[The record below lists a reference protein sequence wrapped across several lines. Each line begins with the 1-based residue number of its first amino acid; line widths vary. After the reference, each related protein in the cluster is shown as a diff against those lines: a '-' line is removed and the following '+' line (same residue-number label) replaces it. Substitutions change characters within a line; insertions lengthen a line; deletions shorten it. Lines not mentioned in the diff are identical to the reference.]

1 MRSAHHALLL
11 TLGLLAA
18 CQADDAPEASG
29 APADEAVAA
38 ATTAAEPVTIVSTDF
53 AFEAPASI
61 EGGRR
66 EIRLVNRGA
75 ELHHIQ
81 FVRIDEGHDLED
93 LMAAYAAGDFHPS
106 FAHDV
111 GGPNPAAPGAEIS
124 ATVDLKPGRYA
135 LLCVIPSPD
144 MTLHVEK
151 GMVAEMEVTEPA
163 TPVAATGPATAPEPD
178 LVLTM
183 RDYSF
188 DFSGPITAGTHTI
201 RVETEAEQSHEIVI
215 FALPEGG
222 TAQAIVAWIE
232 AGQQGP
238 PPFRPVGGVAA
249 LSAGETNEVT
259 IDFAPGRY
267 AFICFIPDAGDGAP
281 HFVHGMMQEY
291 TVT

>member
-1 MRSAHHALLL
+1 MRLAPPAVLFA
-11 TLGLLAA
+11 LGLLAG
-18 CQADDAPEASG
+18 CQPSDAPPATNDAGADDTTTP
-29 APADEAVAA
+29 VAA
-38 ATTAAEPVTIVSTDF
+38 AAATVEPVTIVSSDF

-81 FVRIDEGHDLED
+81 FVRLDEGHDLDD
-93 LMAAYAAGDFHPS
+93 LMAAYAAGDFHPD

-111 GGPNPAAPGAEIS
+111 GGPNPAAPGAEIT

-151 GMVAEMEVTEPA
+151 GMVAEMEVTEPVNA
-163 TPVAATGPATAPEPD
+163 PAPASEAD

-188 DFSGPITAGTHTI
+188 DFSAPITAGTHTI
-201 RVETEAEQSHEIVI
+201 RVETESEQSHEIVI

-222 TAQAIVAWIE
+222 SAQDVIAWIE

-259 IDFAPGRY
+259 IDFTPGRY

-281 HFVHGMMQEY
+281 HFVHGMMQDY
-291 TVT
+291 VVT

>member
-1 MRSAHHALLL
+1 MRFALPALLL
-11 TLGLLAA
+11 PLGLVAA
-18 CQADDAPEASG
+18 CQSSDVPEASD
-29 APADEAVAA
+29 APVEETGVVAA
-38 ATTAAEPVTIVSTDF
+38 TQATEPVTIVSTDF

-81 FVRIDEGHDLED
+81 FVRIDEGHDLDD
-93 LMAAYAAGDFHPS
+93 LMAAYAAGDFHPA

-151 GMVAEMEVTEPA
+151 GMVMEMEVTEP
-163 TPVAATGPATAPEPD
+163 TTVVPAPEPD

-183 RDYSF
+183 RDYSW

-201 RVETEAEQSHEIVI
+201 RVETDAAQSHELVV
-215 FALPEGG
+215 FALGEG
-222 TAQAIVAWIE
+222 TSAQDVLTWIE

-281 HFVHGMMQEY
+281 HFVHGMIQEY